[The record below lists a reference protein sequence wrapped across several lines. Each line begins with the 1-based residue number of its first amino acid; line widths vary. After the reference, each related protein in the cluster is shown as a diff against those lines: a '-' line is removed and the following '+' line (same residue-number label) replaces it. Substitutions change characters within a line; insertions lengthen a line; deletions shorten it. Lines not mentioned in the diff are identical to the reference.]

1 VHEDGIYSNEVQVQK
16 QQLRNKV
23 TQMLLQSNVE
33 DSLHWIRGTQGF
45 TVKSSYDFIQNR
57 PAVTSH
63 LKNIWQIP
71 APPRVLIFAWL
82 ILRYSIL
89 TINNLKKRGWQ
100 LPKCIMYFSAEESIN
115 HLFQDCGYIR
125 ETRTYIHDNTQIHN
139 QPSTK
144 YRRGDISMIS
154 DKREDMQWRR
164 LKLTTVFVIWRE
176 RCARIFR
183 DEHKQYI
190 SIVREILLEFKQWYN
205 R

>member
-1 VHEDGIYSNEVQVQK
+1 VHEDEIYSNEVQVQE

-57 PAVTSH
+57 PTITSH
-63 LKNIWQIP
+63 LKNIWQIS
-71 APPRVLIFAWL
+71 APPGVLIFAWL

-89 TINNLKKRGWQ
+89 TIYNLKKRGWQ
-100 LPKCIMYFSAEESIN
+100 LPNRCIMCFSAEESIN

-125 ETRTYIHDNTQIHN
+125 EIRTYIHDNTQVHN

-144 YRRGDISMIS
+144 YQRGDISMIS
-154 DKREDMQWRR
+154 DKREDMHWRR
-164 LKLTTVFVIWRE
+164 LELTNVFVIWRE
-176 RCARIFR
+176 RRARIFR
-183 DEHKQYI
+183 DEHK
-190 SIVREILLEFKQWYN
+190 
-205 R
+205 

>member
-1 VHEDGIYSNEVQVQK
+1 
-16 QQLRNKV
+16 
-23 TQMLLQSNVE
+23 
-33 DSLHWIRGTQGF
+33 
-45 TVKSSYDFIQNR
+45 
-57 PAVTSH
+57 
-63 LKNIWQIP
+63 
-71 APPRVLIFAWL
+71 
-82 ILRYSIL
+82 
-89 TINNLKKRGWQ
+89 
-100 LPKCIMYFSAEESIN
+100 MYFSAEESIN

-139 QPSTK
+139 QSSTR
-144 YRRGDISMIS
+144 YQRGDISMIS

-164 LKLTTVFVIWRE
+164 LKLTNVFVIWRE